1 MCKLYYSKDVD
12 HIFPVVE
19 SDQSEEHIYVCIKC
33 FRRLEKK
40 YRKLEEIKEIRESIN
55 NGFMKVYQC
64 VQLLKGEVSPEASE
78 STPASPR
85 KRSHADVLTTSNSTF
100 KEEAKMCTQYS

>member
-1 MCKLYYSKDVD
+1 MFVSNASDVWKKVSK
-12 HIFPVVE
+12 I
-19 SDQSEEHIYVCIKC
+19 
-33 FRRLEKK
+33 RGN
-40 YRKLEEIKEIRESIN
+40 KEIRESIN
-55 NGFMKVYQC
+55 NRFMKVYQC

-100 KEEAKMCTQYS
+100 KEEAKMCTGYS